1 MTVSMIDE
9 ALVLRR
15 AAPLP
20 RYTSY
25 PTANHFVP
33 VAPAEY
39 REWLGALQDGAALS
53 LYLHVPFC
61 NDLCWYCACSTKA
74 THRYEPVARYLD
86 TLEAEI
92 ATVAGLLP

>member
-1 MTVSMIDE
+1 MTDSMIDE

-25 PTANHFVP
+25 PTANHLVP

-39 REWLGALQDGAALS
+39 REWLGALQDGAAL
-53 LYLHVPFC
+53 
-61 NDLCWYCACSTKA
+61 
-74 THRYEPVARYLD
+74 
-86 TLEAEI
+86 
-92 ATVAGLLP
+92 